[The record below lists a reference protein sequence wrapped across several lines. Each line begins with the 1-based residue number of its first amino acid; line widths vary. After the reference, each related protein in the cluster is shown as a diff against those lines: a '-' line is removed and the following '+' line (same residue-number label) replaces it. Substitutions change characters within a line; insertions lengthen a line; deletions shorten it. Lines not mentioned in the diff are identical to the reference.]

1 MHQVSLVPSR
11 GNARQADHPPQPP
24 DAYQVAFARHAALS
38 VFRPSALRRLLRER
52 QTQASSSSSPRAS
65 PSPSSSALLSC
76 SPSSIQS
83 PFRPSSCMNSETG
96 VTEGEALRLQLQ
108 STVAELSRAAE
119 TEETACRSSV
129 PEANLEKRDA
139 HFPEYLKSVQAFLL
153 ACKESA
159 KAAAE
164 AAADGQE
171 AQVILVLGNSSA
183 DLDSIS
189 AAIGYAF
196 FLEICRFTFELASL
210 PGKSL
215 QSVSSAEPYARPQFL
230 PVVHCQ
236 AHEFAYRLQ
245 TRWWFE
251 RCIDDSG
258 EAYLLFADAPAA
270 ATLLGQPADSA
281 TAPLLALVDHNAMEP
296 SQASLQSNVV
306 AVLDHH
312 SPLPEGRLSA
322 FTAFAVDNPGPSVG
336 SCCTLVSLLF
346 HELSAVT
353 ANLVVPPSGMHSLLL
368 GAVAVDTAACA
379 AKLFGTRWSS
389 PDKEMMTALWRRVS
403 STWQMHAF
411 GSPEDILKG
420 FGRIKFDI
428 PRQLSLGISALM
440 RADYKCFLYW
450 NVCGQELKVGF
461 GALTVPLSVV
471 LQASE
476 SSREAAVNAETFA
489 NLRDEFRGAA
499 ESLIKEQ
506 SLGIVVALSSY
517 HRPASNGDEYVLER
531 QMALIGKKELQ
542 PIIEGAVCFVSRQP
556 GVSEAQVLRVD
567 QKARGVDSS
576 DATLQSLT
584 DIFFVSQMPVRL
596 SRKVLEPIFRE
607 YFACLSRP
615 HAT

>member
-1 MHQVSLVPSR
+1 
-11 GNARQADHPPQPP
+11 
-24 DAYQVAFARHAALS
+24 
-38 VFRPSALRRLLRER
+38 
-52 QTQASSSSSPRAS
+52 
-65 PSPSSSALLSC
+65 
-76 SPSSIQS
+76 
-83 PFRPSSCMNSETG
+83 
-96 VTEGEALRLQLQ
+96 
-108 STVAELSRAAE
+108 
-119 TEETACRSSV
+119 
-129 PEANLEKRDA
+129 
-139 HFPEYLKSVQAFLL
+139 
-153 ACKESA
+153 
-159 KAAAE
+159 
-164 AAADGQE
+164 
-171 AQVILVLGNSSA
+171 
-183 DLDSIS
+183 
-189 AAIGYAF
+189 
-196 FLEICRFTFELASL
+196 
-210 PGKSL
+210 
-215 QSVSSAEPYARPQFL
+215 
-230 PVVHCQ
+230 
-236 AHEFAYRLQ
+236 
-245 TRWWFE
+245 
-251 RCIDDSG
+251 
-258 EAYLLFADAPAA
+258 
-270 ATLLGQPADSA
+270 
-281 TAPLLALVDHNAMEP
+281 
-296 SQASLQSNVV
+296 LQSNVV

-322 FTAFAVDNPGPSVG
+322 STAFAVDNPGPSVG

-615 HAT
+615 QAT

>member
-1 MHQVSLVPSR
+1 MHQAAFAPSR
-11 GNARQADHPPQPP
+11 GNVRQTDHPPEPS

-65 PSPSSSALLSC
+65 PSPAFSASLSC
-76 SPSSIQS
+76 SPSSIQAPLR
-83 PFRPSSCMNSETG
+83 PFSSMNSETEA
-96 VTEGEALRLQLQ
+96 TEGEALRLQLQ
-108 STVAELSRAAE
+108 STVAELSRVAE
-119 TEETACRSSV
+119 TEATTCRSSV

-139 HFPEYLKSVQAFLL
+139 LFPEYLKSVQAFLL

-159 KAAAE
+159 TAAAE

-171 AQVILVLGNSSA
+171 AQVVLVLGNTSA
-183 DLDSIS
+183 DQDSIS

-210 PGKSL
+210 PDKSL
-215 QSVSSAEPYARPQFL
+215 QSVSTPGSDARPQFL
-230 PVVHCQ
+230 PIVHCQ

-251 RCIDDSG
+251 RCIGDSG
-258 EAYLLFADAPAA
+258 EAYLLFVDSPAA

-281 TAPLLALVDHNAMEP
+281 TAPLLALVDHNAVEP
-296 SQASLQSNVV
+296 SNASLQANVA

-322 FTAFAVDNPGPSVG
+322 STAFVVDNPGPSVG

-346 HELSAVT
+346 QELSAVT
-353 ANLVVPPSGMHSLLL
+353 ANLVVPPSGVYSLLL

-389 PDKEMMTALWRRVS
+389 PDKEMMTALWSRVS
-403 STWQMHAF
+403 ATCQMHEF

-420 FGRIKFDI
+420 FSRIKFDI
-428 PRQLSLGISALM
+428 HRQLSLGISALM
-440 RADYKCFLYW
+440 RADYKCFRYS
-450 NVCGQELKVGF
+450 NVYGLELKVGF

-476 SSREAAVNAETFA
+476 SPREAGVNVAAFG
-489 NLRDEFRGAA
+489 NLRAEFCGAV
-499 ESLIKEQ
+499 ESLAKEQ
-506 SLGIVVALSSY
+506 SLGLVVALSSY

-542 PIIEGAVCFVSRQP
+542 HIIEGAVSFVSRQP
-556 GVSEAQVLRVD
+556 GVSGVQVLRVD
-567 QKARGVDSS
+567 EKTCSVDSS
-576 DATLQSLT
+576 YAAHQSLT
-584 DIFFVSQMPVRL
+584 DIFFVRQMPVRL
-596 SRKVLEPIFRE
+596 SRKVLEPIFRD
-607 YFACLSRP
+607 YFACLNSP
-615 HAT
+615 HAA